1 MDREARER
9 AQSAILALEA
19 VLQKGPRV
27 PHREV
32 AEAIGYL
39 ILMRNRLI
47 DSARAGKAPRT
58 WLDQANSLVSLSYGA
73 ENPLIGFHMHR
84 LEQTRDGLKALL
96 SSASTRPG

>member
-19 VLQKGPRV
+19 VLEKGPRV

-47 DSARAGKAPRT
+47 DRARAETASRT